1 MVRLVLLILAT
12 VLFLLASF
20 GVQPPR
26 VQLGWLGLA
35 CLSLSFWFPH
45 P

>member
-12 VLFLLASF
+12 VLFLLAAF
-20 GVQPPR
+20 EVTAPR

-35 CLSLSFWFPH
+35 CLTVSFWFPH
-45 P
+45 